1 MLGHHNPGSPMCVC
15 MCVCARARSSNQNSG
30 SATPKDRS
38 FRCVAVES
46 NLEVSNWASLW
57 TQEHLQKRL
66 LEPLGGKTMTFSTD
80 MTVAYLNFES
90 ERTAQRAELICR
102 AAAAAAEKVSVRPAP
117 YYNLKLYT
125 EDNIFCIVY
134 ASPLLRTSVHRFLLP
149 VYRVCCSKS
158 HERDAGG
165 KMFFFVD
172 AVSEERGN
180 TSSVNWSTVRAAKQK
195 SK

>member
-1 MLGHHNPGSPMCVC
+1 MLRHHNPDSPLCVC
-15 MCVCARARSSNQNSG
+15 VCVCVCVRARSSNQNSG

-80 MTVAYLNFES
+80 MTVAYLNFEN

-117 YYNLKLYT
+117 YSNLKLYT
-125 EDNIFCIVY
+125 QDDIFYSMY
-134 ASPLLRTSVHRFLLP
+134 ASPLLRTSVHRFLLS
-149 VYRVCCSKS
+149 VYRVSCSKS
-158 HERDAGG
+158 GCLVANCVSETRA
-165 KMFFFVD
+165 KKCFFVD
-172 AVSEERGN
+172 AVCEERGN
-180 TSSVNWSTVRAAKQK
+180 ASSV
-195 SK
+195 